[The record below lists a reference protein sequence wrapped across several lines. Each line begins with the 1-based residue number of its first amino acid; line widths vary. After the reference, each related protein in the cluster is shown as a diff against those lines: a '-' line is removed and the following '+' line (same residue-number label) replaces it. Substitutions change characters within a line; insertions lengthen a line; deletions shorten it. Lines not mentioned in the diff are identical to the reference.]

1 MATMKDVALRAGVS
15 LSTVS
20 YALNE
25 NRPITDATRDRV
37 MRAIADLGYTRNAAA
52 RTLAGSRSHV
62 LALVLP
68 PGDAGLGATLG
79 SFVSGAA
86 DQAER
91 YGYSL
96 VVWPFAKEDSQKVGR
111 LVRERLADG
120 VLVMEVALQDA
131 RIDALERAGTPFT
144 MIGRTRDLTGRS
156 WVDIDF
162 DATVVEA
169 IDRLVALGHRSIA
182 LINHSAA
189 KLESGYGAAV
199 RTRDA
204 FMMIS
209 LTMGL
214 DVQHVP
220 CEDTPLAG
228 QAAVADVLAG
238 DPSTTAFI
246 TMNEMATFGV
256 ITELARRGYR
266 IPQDMSVFG
275 IVTSPIISAIS
286 YPPLTCLQAPG
297 VAIGAT
303 AVHELI
309 EVLGKEPRRDRPRL
323 LPCLFD
329 EGGSLA
335 IARHDS
341 SNEEK
346 KMAPGPER

>member
-1 MATMKDVALRAGVS
+1 MATMQDVAQRAGVS

-25 NRPITDATRDRV
+25 NRPISEATRERV
-37 MRAIADLGYTRNAAA
+37 MQAIADLGYTRNAAA

-68 PGDAGLGATLG
+68 PADAGLGATLG

-86 DQAER
+86 AQAER

-96 VVWPFAKEDSQKVGR
+96 VVWPFANEDSEKVGR

-120 VLVMEVALQDA
+120 VLVMEVALRDA
-131 RIDALERAGTPFT
+131 RIDALEKAGTPFT
-144 MIGRTRDLTGRS
+144 MIGRTGDLTGRS

-162 DATVVEA
+162 DATVAEA
-169 IDRLVALGHRSIA
+169 IDRLVALGHTHIA

-189 KLESGYGAAV
+189 KIESGYGAAV
-199 RTRDA
+199 LTRDA
-204 FMMIS
+204 FLAIS
-209 LTMGL
+209 QARGL
-214 DVQHVP
+214 EVQHVP

-228 QAAVADVLAG
+228 QAAVADVLNA
-238 DPSTTAFI
+238 DPDTTAFI
-246 TMNEMATFGV
+246 TLNEMATFGV
-256 ITELARRGYR
+256 VTELARRGYA
-266 IPQDMSVFG
+266 IPKDMSVFG

-297 VAIGAT
+297 EAVGAT

-309 EVLGKEPRRDRPRL
+309 EVLADEPRRDRPRL
-323 LPCLFD
+323 LTCLFD

-335 IARHDS
+335 TARPDS
-341 SNEEK
+341 SNQVR
-346 KMAPGPER
+346 KMASGPER